1 MALTFEWDPQKAASN
16 RTKHRVAFDEA
27 VTAFGDPL
35 GRVQADPRHSVG
47 EERLVLLG
55 TSAAGR
61 LLTVMFTD
69 RGASRIRVISARLA
83 TRLERAVY
91 EEESE

>member
-16 RTKHRVAFDEA
+16 RKKHRVSFDEA
-27 VTAFGDPL
+27 VTTFGDPL
-35 GRVQADPRHSVG
+35 GRVQSDPRHAVG
-47 EERLVLLG
+47 EDRLVLLG

-61 LLTVMFTD
+61 LLAVMFTD

-91 EEESE
+91 EEDSE

>member
-1 MALTFEWDPQKAASN
+1 MSLTFEWDPRKAASN
-16 RTKHRVAFDEA
+16 RAKHRISFDEA

-35 GRVQADPRHSVG
+35 GRVESDPRHSAG

-55 TSAAGR
+55 ISAARR
-61 LLTVMFTD
+61 LLAVMFTD

-83 TRLERAVY
+83 TRRERAVY
-91 EEESE
+91 EEDFE